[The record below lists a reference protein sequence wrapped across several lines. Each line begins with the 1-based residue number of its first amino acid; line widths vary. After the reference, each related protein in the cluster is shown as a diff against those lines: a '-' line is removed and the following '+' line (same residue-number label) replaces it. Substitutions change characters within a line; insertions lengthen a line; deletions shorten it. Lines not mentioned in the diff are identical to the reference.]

1 MEREILLIG
10 TGGLIGALSSIITLF
25 VIYFLEGM
33 RLRRRW
39 AREDYLRMQEKR
51 EEMQAMI
58 FAADRAAQVPER
70 PADD

>member
-1 MEREILLIG
+1 MERDILLIG
-10 TGGLIGALSSIITLF
+10 IGGLIGALSSITTLF
-25 VIYFLEGM
+25 LIYILEGM

-58 FAADRAAQVPER
+58 FASDSTAQTSEGQS
-70 PADD
+70 DD